1 MIETTTFDFSKED
14 IISAIEDFDRQ
25 IRPYAICC
33 HPDYKDIL
41 DEKHG
46 EEYLIISSPFVPKD
60 KVIVVDRRKL
70 EVI

>member
-1 MIETTTFDFSKED
+1 MIETTTFDFSKEN

-25 IRPYAICC
+25 IRPYAIYCY
-33 HPDYKDIL
+33 PDYKDIL
-41 DEKHG
+41 DEKLG
-46 EEYLIISSPFVPKD
+46 KEYLIVSSSVIPKD